1 LGVPWRGHQEISQGI
16 SRPSGILDPG
26 GSLGDI
32 VGIPWGI
39 PSRESLV
46 GYPGGYLA
54 NLIYPKGALAIPWG
68 TRPPIAPR
76 VPRDHTRTL
85 YERRDNIAHMSTQFA
100 FSCIFPRIQRP
111 PLSITDSVIA
121 LSARLRH
128 TVTDRPLNPQCP
140 CCFQSHRGAVVEK
153 SPAVSYDRKSH
164 RSIDAIH
171 RCDWFGFPLPS
182 ASLGALALAKSAHR
196 SATSRAARRKG
207 VLMYDVARI
216 SPFGHNISQWCAG
229 SLW

>member
-1 LGVPWRGHQEISQGI
+1 MWVPSSQ
-16 SRPSGILDPG
+16 
-26 GSLGDI
+26 
-32 VGIPWGI
+32 
-39 PSRESLV
+39 
-46 GYPGGYLA
+46 
-54 NLIYPKGALAIPWG
+54 
-68 TRPPIAPR
+68 
-76 VPRDHTRTL
+76 
-85 YERRDNIAHMSTQFA
+85 

-153 SPAVSYDRKSH
+153 SPALSYDRKSH

-196 SATSRAARRKG
+196 SATSRAARRKR

-229 SLW
+229 SLWWGWRGKALCAMLEPARKHTYTRTTPYTEYYSGVGLAASEVIRNHKKHKESHMCYLIRSPFGGPSVACPWWEIIRNHKKS